1 MSSFIKVS
9 IYTSKTLSG
18 RLREL
23 KNKGKVQLGNTKSYG
38 SRLRQ
43 RSFTRDFHY
52 QV

>member
-18 RLREL
+18 RLQEL
-23 KNKGKVQLGNTKSYG
+23 KNKGKVQLGNTKSCR

-43 RSFTRDFHY
+43 RSFTRAFHY